1 VTSHTASIGLGEPR
15 SFIAILAV
23 GVLIGCVLASTVLFF
38 ARPTIVADVNDT
50 QDHDPRMAACI
61 GKVIDVV
68 KPPKLNVGLYERVWR
83 ICGNQIYNSLY
94 LEDFNI
100 RRQKFIRQELD
111 ERVNLFMVVT
121 MTLSG
126 VILAAIQLFLSFRL
140 ALKGKAEFGKEN
152 TDIAIEAGKIS
163 LKSSITGAVIL
174 ALSFAFF
181 MVYVVWIYSIR
192 EVPVGKPDSLFP
204 MIQDGPLNDDHK
216 PTRSSD
222 QNTAPPDVNQ
232 QQRIVPERAT
242 PEPTK

>member
-1 VTSHTASIGLGEPR
+1 MTSHTASIGLGEPR

-100 RRQKFIRQELD
+100 RRQKVIRQELD

-121 MTLSG
+121 MTL
-126 VILAAIQLFLSFRL
+126 FRGHSCGNS
-140 ALKGKAEFGKEN
+140 AFSVVETCPKGKSRVRKREHRHRYRGWQNFPQVLDYRCCN
-152 TDIAIEAGKIS
+152 PC
-163 LKSSITGAVIL
+163 AVVRVFHGVRRL
-174 ALSFAFF
+174 
-181 MVYVVWIYSIR
+181 
-192 EVPVGKPDSLFP
+192 DLF
-204 MIQDGPLNDDHK
+204 N
-216 PTRSSD
+216 TRSASWK
-222 QNTAPPDVNQ
+222 TG
-232 QQRIVPERAT
+232 
-242 PEPTK
+242 